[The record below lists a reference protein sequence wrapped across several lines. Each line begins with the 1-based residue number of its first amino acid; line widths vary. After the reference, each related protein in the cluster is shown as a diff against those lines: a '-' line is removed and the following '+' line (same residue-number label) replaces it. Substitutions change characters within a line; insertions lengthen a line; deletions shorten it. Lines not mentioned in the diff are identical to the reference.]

1 MMRGGRGMWLFGNLL
16 KVQKSESLVVLY
28 NGLGMKLV
36 KSMCRVLLIEV
47 VGIIGIGLT
56 VL

>member
-1 MMRGGRGMWLFGNLL
+1 MWLFGNLL